1 MKRKER
7 AAKRTKTLY
16 MGKKVCLSIVFV
28 FLAVYMISMLFVT
41 WREEQ
46 DIEEEY
52 GRMLINTIGAF
63 ENYSFVYEEKGY
75 RVSSPT
81 GPEYNEGY
89 LEDAMNSWGNSDQS
103 GYYLMSGAIYDA
115 EGNLLMQSS
124 NCLRV
129 MVDDWEALPYIYVN
143 LDELLTE
150 DEIRQLADFERVNAE
165 NAPEEGTAVPQ
176 YEFEVLLTDGN
187 IPAQIRVNQIHW
199 KTYTVREEE
208 EEEMLEKIQSD
219 LDKEDGD
226 SISSDSDDTDQT
238 ISSSEPDGMRT
249 ISVKAG
255 EEEVWSWEN
264 PSAPQAGPD
273 ERWQSAEMDMPGM
286 YAGYHTWERWIDDPF
301 FQDYPEKFDLEKYKS
316 EPGMISG
323 FWEQTGSNS
332 RYEIRT
338 AITPPY
344 QSEPYERY
352 ALVLRIEEHPW
363 MAALDS
369 QKYIWLGNLIFLAA
383 CAAFTLWL
391 TERTYRQKE
400 RLEAQRR
407 DFINIMAHEIKTP
420 LGVIRGFSENM
431 KENPGTK
438 KREYYLDQII
448 RQTEEVDS
456 LVKEMITTSKA
467 ADWKQVKIG
476 DVLISVRSVIEDE
489 MDRLEVQTEEKRLN
503 VTLRCEDDWMLPAD
517 RKLLEQAFFAI
528 LSNAV
533 SYNREEGRIRIV
545 LKKGIC
551 TIENT
556 GDNIPPEHLPH
567 VCEMF
572 YTVNQSRGARE
583 KHLGMGLYLAR
594 QIFAMHGAEL
604 KVENTEEGVRVT
616 VEKKRSNRDKV

>member
-7 AAKRTKTLY
+7 TAKRTKTLY

-28 FLAVYMISMLFVT
+28 FFAVYMISMLFVT

-115 EGNLLMQSS
+115 EGDLLMQSS

-165 NAPEEGTAVPQ
+165 NAPEEGLAVPQ

-226 SISSDSDDTDQT
+226 SISSDSDDTNQT

-255 EEEVWSWEN
+255 EEEVWRWEN

-286 YAGYHTWERWIDDPF
+286 YAGYHTWEKWIDDPF

-391 TERTYRQKE
+391 TERTYRQRE

>member
-7 AAKRTKTLY
+7 AAKRAKTLY

-165 NAPEEGTAVPQ
+165 NAPEEGLAVPQ

-226 SISSDSDDTDQT
+226 SISSDSDDTNQT

-255 EEEVWSWEN
+255 EEEVWRWEN

-286 YAGYHTWERWIDDPF
+286 YAGYHTWEKWIDDPF

-391 TERTYRQKE
+391 TERTYRQRE

-503 VTLRCEDDWMLPAD
+503 VTLRCEDDWMLSAD

-583 KHLGMGLYLAR
+583 RHLGMGLYLAR

-616 VEKKRSNRDKV
+616 VEKKRSNREKI

>member
-7 AAKRTKTLY
+7 AAKRAKTLY

-255 EEEVWSWEN
+255 EEEVWRWEN

-391 TERTYRQKE
+391 TERTYRQRE

>member
-7 AAKRTKTLY
+7 AAKRAKTLY

-226 SISSDSDDTDQT
+226 SISSDSDDTNQT

-286 YAGYHTWERWIDDPF
+286 YAGYHTWEKWIDDPF

>member
-7 AAKRTKTLY
+7 AAKRAKTLY

-255 EEEVWSWEN
+255 EEEVWRWEN

-391 TERTYRQKE
+391 TERTYRQRE

-572 YTVNQSRGARE
+572 YTVNQSRGGRE

>member
-7 AAKRTKTLY
+7 AAKRAKTLY

-391 TERTYRQKE
+391 TERTYRQRE

-572 YTVNQSRGARE
+572 YTVNQSRGGRE

-594 QIFAMHGAEL
+594 QIFALHGAEL

>member
-7 AAKRTKTLY
+7 AAKRAKTLY

-187 IPAQIRVNQIHW
+187 IPAQIRVNQIHR

-255 EEEVWSWEN
+255 EEEVWRWEN

-286 YAGYHTWERWIDDPF
+286 YAGYHTWEKWIDDPF

-391 TERTYRQKE
+391 TERTYRQRE

>member
-7 AAKRTKTLY
+7 TAKRTKTLY

-28 FLAVYMISMLFVT
+28 FFAVYMISMLFVT

-255 EEEVWSWEN
+255 EEEVWRWEN

-286 YAGYHTWERWIDDPF
+286 YAGYHTWEKWIDDPF

-391 TERTYRQKE
+391 TERTYRQRE

-407 DFINIMAHEIKTP
+407 DFINITAHEIKTP

-572 YTVNQSRGARE
+572 YTVNQSRGGRE

-616 VEKKRSNRDKV
+616 VEKKRSNREKI

>member
-7 AAKRTKTLY
+7 AAKRAKTLY

-165 NAPEEGTAVPQ
+165 NAPEEGTAVAQ

-255 EEEVWSWEN
+255 EEEVWRWEN

-286 YAGYHTWERWIDDPF
+286 YAGYHTWEKWIDDPF

-391 TERTYRQKE
+391 TERTYRQRE

>member
-7 AAKRTKTLY
+7 AAKRAKTLY

-150 DEIRQLADFERVNAE
+150 DEIRRLADFERVNAE

-226 SISSDSDDTDQT
+226 SISSDSDDTNQT

-255 EEEVWSWEN
+255 EEEVWRWEN

-286 YAGYHTWERWIDDPF
+286 YAGYHTWEKWIDDPF

-391 TERTYRQKE
+391 TERTYRQRE

-503 VTLRCEDDWMLPAD
+503 VTLRCEDDWMLSAD

-616 VEKKRSNRDKV
+616 VEKKRSNREKI

>member
-7 AAKRTKTLY
+7 AAKRAKTLY

-226 SISSDSDDTDQT
+226 SISSDSDDTNQT

-255 EEEVWSWEN
+255 EEEVWRWEN

-286 YAGYHTWERWIDDPF
+286 YAGYHTWEKWIDDPF

-391 TERTYRQKE
+391 TERTYRQRE

-438 KREYYLDQII
+438 KREYYLDRII

>member
-7 AAKRTKTLY
+7 TAKRTKTLY

-28 FLAVYMISMLFVT
+28 FFAVYMISMLFVT

-115 EGNLLMQSS
+115 EGDLLMQSS

-150 DEIRQLADFERVNAE
+150 DEIWQLADFERVNAE
-165 NAPEEGTAVPQ
+165 NAPEEGLAVPQ

-226 SISSDSDDTDQT
+226 SISSDSDDTNQT

-255 EEEVWSWEN
+255 EEEVWRWEN

-286 YAGYHTWERWIDDPF
+286 YAGYHTWEKWIDDPF

-344 QSEPYERY
+344 QSEPYEGY

-369 QKYIWLGNLIFLAA
+369 QKYIWLGDLIFLAA

-391 TERTYRQKE
+391 TERTYRQRE

-431 KENPGTK
+431 KEDPGTK

-503 VTLRCEDDWMLPAD
+503 VTLRCEDDWMLSAD

-583 KHLGMGLYLAR
+583 RHLGMGLYLAR

-616 VEKKRSNRDKV
+616 VEKKRSNREKI

>member
-7 AAKRTKTLY
+7 AAKRAKTLY

-115 EGNLLMQSS
+115 EGDLLMQSS

-150 DEIRQLADFERVNAE
+150 DEIRRLADFERVNAE

-226 SISSDSDDTDQT
+226 SISSDSDDTNQT

-255 EEEVWSWEN
+255 EEEVWRWEN

-286 YAGYHTWERWIDDPF
+286 YAGYHTWEKWIDDPF

-391 TERTYRQKE
+391 TERTYRQRE

-431 KENPGTK
+431 KEDPGTK

-572 YTVNQSRGARE
+572 YTVNQSRGGRE

>member
-7 AAKRTKTLY
+7 TAKRTKTLY

-28 FLAVYMISMLFVT
+28 FFAVYMISMLFVT

-255 EEEVWSWEN
+255 EEEVWRWEN

-286 YAGYHTWERWIDDPF
+286 YAGYHTWEKWIDDPF

-391 TERTYRQKE
+391 TERTYRQRE

-407 DFINIMAHEIKTP
+407 DFINITAHEIKTP

-572 YTVNQSRGARE
+572 YTVNQSRGGRE

-594 QIFAMHGAEL
+594 QIFALHGAEL

-616 VEKKRSNRDKV
+616 VEKKRSNREKI

>member
-7 AAKRTKTLY
+7 TAKRTKTLY

-28 FLAVYMISMLFVT
+28 FFAVYMISMLFVT

-150 DEIRQLADFERVNAE
+150 DEIRRLADFERVNAE

-208 EEEMLEKIQSD
+208 GEEMLEKIQSD

-255 EEEVWSWEN
+255 EEEVWRWEN

-391 TERTYRQKE
+391 TERTYRQRE

-583 KHLGMGLYLAR
+583 RHLGMGLYLAR

>member
-7 AAKRTKTLY
+7 AAKRAKTLY

-286 YAGYHTWERWIDDPF
+286 YAGYHTWEKWIDDPF

-391 TERTYRQKE
+391 TERTYRQRE

-431 KENPGTK
+431 KENPWTK

>member
-286 YAGYHTWERWIDDPF
+286 YAGYHTWEKWIDDPF

-391 TERTYRQKE
+391 TERTYRQRE

-431 KENPGTK
+431 KENPWTK

-572 YTVNQSRGARE
+572 YTVNQSRGGRE

-594 QIFAMHGAEL
+594 QIFALHGAEL

>member
-7 AAKRTKTLY
+7 AAKRAKTLY

-150 DEIRQLADFERVNAE
+150 DEIWQLADFERVNAE

-255 EEEVWSWEN
+255 EEEVWRWEN

-391 TERTYRQKE
+391 TERTYRQRE

-572 YTVNQSRGARE
+572 YTVNQSRGGRE

-594 QIFAMHGAEL
+594 QIFALHGAEL

>member
-7 AAKRTKTLY
+7 AAKRAKTLY

-255 EEEVWSWEN
+255 EEEVWRWEN

-286 YAGYHTWERWIDDPF
+286 YAGYHTWEKWIDDPF

-391 TERTYRQKE
+391 TERTYRQRE

>member
-7 AAKRTKTLY
+7 AAKRAKTLY

-226 SISSDSDDTDQT
+226 SISSDSDDTNQT

-391 TERTYRQKE
+391 TERTYRQRE

-503 VTLRCEDDWMLPAD
+503 VTLRCEDDWMIPAD

>member
-7 AAKRTKTLY
+7 AAKRAKTLY

-255 EEEVWSWEN
+255 EEEVWRWEN

-391 TERTYRQKE
+391 TERTYRQRE

-572 YTVNQSRGARE
+572 YTVNQSRGGRE

-594 QIFAMHGAEL
+594 QIFALHGAEL

>member
-7 AAKRTKTLY
+7 AAKRAKTLY

-226 SISSDSDDTDQT
+226 SISSDSDDTNQT

-255 EEEVWSWEN
+255 EEEVWRWEN

-286 YAGYHTWERWIDDPF
+286 YAGYHTWEKWIDDPF

-391 TERTYRQKE
+391 TERTYRQRE

>member
-286 YAGYHTWERWIDDPF
+286 YAGYHTWEKWIDDPF

-391 TERTYRQKE
+391 TERTYRQRE

-431 KENPGTK
+431 KENPWTK

-572 YTVNQSRGARE
+572 YTVNQSRGGRE

>member
-7 AAKRTKTLY
+7 AAKRAKTLY

-150 DEIRQLADFERVNAE
+150 DEIWQLADFERVNAE

-255 EEEVWSWEN
+255 EEEVWRWEN

-391 TERTYRQKE
+391 TERTYRQRE

-572 YTVNQSRGARE
+572 YTVNQSRGGRE

>member
-16 MGKKVCLSIVFV
+16 MGKRVCLSIVFV

-255 EEEVWSWEN
+255 EEEVWRWEN

-286 YAGYHTWERWIDDPF
+286 YAGYHTWEKWIDDPF

-391 TERTYRQKE
+391 TERTYRQRE

>member
-7 AAKRTKTLY
+7 TAKRTKTLY

-28 FLAVYMISMLFVT
+28 FFAVYMISMLFVT

-255 EEEVWSWEN
+255 EEEVWRWEN

-286 YAGYHTWERWIDDPF
+286 YAGYHTWEKWIDDPF

-391 TERTYRQKE
+391 TERTYRQRE

-407 DFINIMAHEIKTP
+407 DFINITAHEIKTP

-616 VEKKRSNRDKV
+616 VEKKRSNREKI

>member
-286 YAGYHTWERWIDDPF
+286 YAGYHTWEKWIDDPF

-391 TERTYRQKE
+391 TERTYRQRE

-572 YTVNQSRGARE
+572 YTVNQSRGGRE

-594 QIFAMHGAEL
+594 QIFALHGAEL

>member
-7 AAKRTKTLY
+7 AAKRAKTLY

-150 DEIRQLADFERVNAE
+150 DEIWQLADFERVNAE

-255 EEEVWSWEN
+255 EEEVWRWEN

-391 TERTYRQKE
+391 TERTYRQRE

>member
-7 AAKRTKTLY
+7 AAKRAKTLY

-115 EGNLLMQSS
+115 EGDLLMQSS

-150 DEIRQLADFERVNAE
+150 DEIRRLADFERVNAE

-226 SISSDSDDTDQT
+226 SISSDSDDTNQT

-255 EEEVWSWEN
+255 EEEVWRWEN

-286 YAGYHTWERWIDDPF
+286 YAGYHTWEKWIDDPF

-391 TERTYRQKE
+391 TERNYRQRE

-438 KREYYLDQII
+438 KREYYLDQNI

-572 YTVNQSRGARE
+572 YTVNQSRGGRE

>member
-7 AAKRTKTLY
+7 AAKRAKTLY

-150 DEIRQLADFERVNAE
+150 DEIWQLADFERVNAE

-255 EEEVWSWEN
+255 EEEVWRWEN

-572 YTVNQSRGARE
+572 YTVNQSRGGRE

-594 QIFAMHGAEL
+594 QIFALHGAEL

>member
-7 AAKRTKTLY
+7 AAKRAKTLY

-115 EGNLLMQSS
+115 EGDLLMQSS

-150 DEIRQLADFERVNAE
+150 DEIRRLADFERVNAE

-226 SISSDSDDTDQT
+226 SISSDSDDTNQT

-255 EEEVWSWEN
+255 EEEVWRWEN

-286 YAGYHTWERWIDDPF
+286 YAGYHTWEKWIDDPF

-391 TERTYRQKE
+391 TERTYRQRE

-431 KENPGTK
+431 KEDPGTK

-572 YTVNQSRGARE
+572 YTVNQSRGGRE

-594 QIFAMHGAEL
+594 QIFALHGAEL

>member
-176 YEFEVLLTDGN
+176 YEFEVLLNDGN

-286 YAGYHTWERWIDDPF
+286 YAGYHTWEKWIDDPF

-391 TERTYRQKE
+391 TERTYRQRE

-431 KENPGTK
+431 KE
-438 KREYYLDQII
+438 D
-448 RQTEEVDS
+448 
-456 LVKEMITTSKA
+456 
-467 ADWKQVKIG
+467 
-476 DVLISVRSVIEDE
+476 
-489 MDRLEVQTEEKRLN
+489 
-503 VTLRCEDDWMLPAD
+503 
-517 RKLLEQAFFAI
+517 
-528 LSNAV
+528 
-533 SYNREEGRIRIV
+533 
-545 LKKGIC
+545 
-551 TIENT
+551 
-556 GDNIPPEHLPH
+556 PP
-567 VCEMF
+567 
-572 YTVNQSRGARE
+572 T
-583 KHLGMGLYLAR
+583 
-594 QIFAMHGAEL
+594 
-604 KVENTEEGVRVT
+604 
-616 VEKKRSNRDKV
+616 

>member
-7 AAKRTKTLY
+7 AAKRAKTLY

-391 TERTYRQKE
+391 TERTYRQRE

-572 YTVNQSRGARE
+572 YTVNQSRGGRE